1 MQNVTGRPPL
11 LCPLLIDFPLWAQV
25 SLWTEG
31 GGWWWWEIQSSQ
43 EQHGSKYLP
52 GPSRSPRPVRRP
64 ALHFTI
70 TALRTLQSTASKA
83 ALPQRRGWDGR
94 GRRGVYQQTW
104 QPEERG
110 FPSRLVLSRHWGAAC
125 PGGRSGLCPR
135 GGCSPALSRG
145 CLTLRTRVIQATC
158 ELPSSNPPSGA
169 LPTLPGFP
177 RGSTAP
183 APETGQSLVLAGRA
197 GSRPSS
203 RARAGAQAEETPRG
217 SSEFLGRLVQMS
229 VSEWRSGAAVRS
241 GCSRGRQL
249 WSTAGFRR
257 RELSGVPQARSL
269 GTSRASEPT
278 ETCLGQ
284 RRGLWRVNGS
294 NARCQTSFFSP
305 LFSQGSSPR
314 GWGPQSGGIRRGL
327 GSGAVALEGR
337 FGWRLS
343 GDPWRCSGHRLSSQR
358 QPQQFWAAAVLKRV
372 VSLCWWRSRW
382 DTEPKACVVRPPSR
396 QPPVEERLGACV
408 SFDGVNVYFGTSLGH
423 TMTRRRGKGFILE
436 VPIHI

>member
-1 MQNVTGRPPL
+1 MVVNISQAPEEVPG
-11 LCPLLIDFPLWAQV
+11 LW
-25 SLWTEG
+25 G
-31 GGWWWWEIQSSQ
+31 
-43 EQHGSKYLP
+43 EQP
-52 GPSRSPRPVRRP
+52 
-64 ALHFTI
+64 FTI
-70 TALRTLQSTASKA
+70 TALRALQSTASKGRC
-83 ALPQRRGWDGR
+83 PEHRGWDGR

-110 FPSRLVLSRHWGAAC
+110 FPSWLVLSRHWGAAC
-125 PGGRSGLCPR
+125 PGGCSGLCPR

-158 ELPSSNPPSGA
+158 ELPSPNPPSGA
-169 LPTLPGFP
+169 LPTLPGL
-177 RGSTAP
+177 
-183 APETGQSLVLAGRA
+183 GQSLVLAGRA

-203 RARAGAQAEETPRG
+203 RARAGAQAEETLRG

-257 RELSGVPQARSL
+257 RELAGVPQACSL
-269 GTSRASEPT
+269 GTGRASEPT

-284 RRGLWRVNGS
+284 RRVLWRVNGS

-314 GWGPQSGGIRRGL
+314 GWGPQSGGIRRGW

-343 GDPWRCSGHRLSSQR
+343 GDPWRCSGHRLSSHR
-358 QPQQFWAAAVLKRV
+358 
-372 VSLCWWRSRW
+372 RSRSSF
-382 DTEPKACVVRPPSR
+382 EL
-396 QPPVEERLGACV
+396 QPC
-408 SFDGVNVYFGTSLGH
+408 
-423 TMTRRRGKGFILE
+423 
-436 VPIHI
+436 